1 VTNVYDFR
9 ERGPAAAQRAFHQW
23 SARHAGADRDAFEAG
38 FVRGARWATSTTS
51 SLSPAV
57 AQLVEFVQWL
67 RDQDEHERAYD
78 WALSNATAEE
88 HAIRAADG
96 ELEELPF

>member
-1 VTNVYDFR
+1 MTNVYDFR
-9 ERGPAAAQRAFHQW
+9 ERGPAAARRAFHQW
-23 SARHAGADRDAFEAG
+23 SARHGGGDRDAFEAG

-67 RDQDEHERAYD
+67 RDQDEHERASG
-78 WALSNATAEE
+78 WAMSNMAAEE
-88 HAIRAADG
+88 RAIRADDDDK
-96 ELEELPF
+96 EELPF